1 MLLVQLSDPHVN
13 DADPQAAAA
22 LAHAVDA
29 VQALRPTPD
38 AVVVTGDLAD
48 HGSPTEYARVEK
60 LLARLP
66 MPVLTLAGNHDDPA
80 AVDGADELRV
90 AGYRILTCETRLDG
104 RDDGR
109 LDVERL
115 AARLDDTPTI
125 VAMHHPPLLTGI
137 DALDAIG
144 LPPADRADLRTL
156 LRSAPQVRRVIA
168 GHVHRSASAS
178 LGGCAVVTA
187 GSVYQQARLELE
199 TDALELTPDEP
210 PVYALH
216 ADVAG
221 ELVSHVVQI
230 NPSILKARP
239 TPSRPRS
246 TT

>member
-1 MLLVQLSDPHVN
+1 MLLVQLSDPHVT
-13 DADPQAAAA
+13 DDDPQAAAA
-22 LAHAVDA
+22 LACAVDA
-29 VQALRPTPD
+29 VLTLRPTPD
-38 AVVVTGDLAD
+38 AIIVTGDLAE
-48 HGSPTEYARVEK
+48 HGSPTEYARVNE

-80 AVDGADELRV
+80 AVDGAAELRV
-90 AGYRILTCETRLDG
+90 AGYRILACETRRQG

-115 AARLDDTPTI
+115 AARLDETPTI

-144 LPPADRADLRTL
+144 LPPADRAELGAL
-156 LRSAPQVRRVIA
+156 LKATPQVRRVIA
-168 GHVHRSASAS
+168 GHVHRSASGS
-178 LGGCAVVTA
+178 LGGCVVVTA
-187 GSVYQQARLELE
+187 GSTYQQARLELE

-221 ELVSHVVQI
+221 ELVSHVV
-230 NPSILKARP
+230 SLRP
-239 TPSRPRS
+239 
-246 TT
+246 